1 MSVRDPSD
9 LMKEQSAS
17 WPMIDALMGGTEKMR
32 EAGKALLP
40 KWPNEDE
47 GSYQTRLQ
55 TATLHP
61 VFPRTVLVNAARPF
75 SKPPMIDA
83 DGIPPEWLEN
93 VDLQGTSL
101 AQFAN
106 HLLQLALAYGLA
118 GVLVDYP
125 KAGGVKTQADEKQ
138 SGVRPYFVAY
148 KGSDILGWRLAG
160 QRLAQLRLLERV
172 EVDDGEWATKA
183 IEQVRVLT
191 PGAWQVWR
199 KSDDARRDWQLF
211 DDGTTTLDVIPFEFV
226 YGLRHGFGQGK
237 SPLLSMAYQNVEH
250 YQSSSDQQTILHVAR
265 VPILFGVGLG
275 NEPIT
280 IGASHA
286 VTSSNPDAKLSYTE
300 HTGTAIEAGRQSLL
314 DLEERMRATGAE
326 LISQKQAQ
334 TTATQVNAEGDASK
348 STLQQI
354 VEAFE
359 ESLEALLSLM
369 GRWVSKQINPEVA
382 LFKSYEQMPA
392 GDHQVLASAKS
403 AGVISRQ
410 TMFEEMQRR
419 DVLSMDRTWEDEQAR
434 MKDEPPPATP
444 PTPPAS
450 PAPAPNAKPDD
461 QNQPQQ

>member
-1 MSVRDPSD
+1 MSVRDPSAV
-9 LMKEQSAS
+9 MEAAAES
-17 WPMIDALMGGTEKMR
+17 WPMVDALMGGTAAMR
-32 EAGKALLP
+32 AAGRQLLP
-40 KWPNEDE
+40 QWPNEDDD
-47 GSYQTRLQ
+47 SYQTRLK

-75 SKPPMIDA
+75 SKPPTVEA
-83 DGIPPEWLEN
+83 EGIPPAWLQN

-106 HLLQLALAYGLA
+106 HLLALALAYGLC

-125 KAGGVKTQADEKQ
+125 KSAGARTRADEQ
-138 SGVRPYFVAY
+138 RTGARPYFVAY
-148 KGSDILGWRLAG
+148 KGADILGWKLAG
-160 QRLAQLRLLERV
+160 ANLVQLRLLERV
-172 EVDDGEWATKA
+172 EVDDGQWQTKT

-191 PGAWQVWR
+191 PGAWQTYRANEKDPNQW
-199 KSDDARRDWQLF
+199 DLDEQ
-211 DDGTTTLDVIPFEFV
+211 GTTTLDVIPFVFV

-265 VPILFGVGLG
+265 VPILVGIGFGDSD
-275 NEPIT
+275 IT

-286 VTSSNPDAKLSYTE
+286 VMSDNADAKLSYTE

-326 LISQKQAQ
+326 LISQKPAQ
-334 TTATQVNAEGDASK
+334 TTATQVDAEGEAAK

-359 ESLEALLSLM
+359 ESLEEMLALM
-369 GRWVSKQINPEVA
+369 GKWSGKTIKPEVE
-382 LFKSYEQMPA
+382 LFKSYESMPS
-392 GDHQVLASAKS
+392 GDHNVLASAKH
-403 AGVISRQ
+403 AGAISKQ
-410 TMFEEMQRR
+410 TMFEELQRR
-419 DVLSMDRTWEDEQAR
+419 DVLSMDRTWDDEQAR
-434 MKDEPPPATP
+434 MKAEPP
-444 PTPPAS
+444 PTPPTNNE
-450 PAPAPNAKPDD
+450 PPAPNAKPDE